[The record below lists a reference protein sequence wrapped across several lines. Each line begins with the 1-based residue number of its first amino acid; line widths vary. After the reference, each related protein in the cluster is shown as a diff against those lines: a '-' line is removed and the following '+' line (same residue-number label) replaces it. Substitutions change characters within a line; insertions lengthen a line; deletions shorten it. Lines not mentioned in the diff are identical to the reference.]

1 MLVTNPSEYQL
12 EDGSVPFSLDEKW
25 LATMIK
31 EKRNGDVDEYSFA
44 IDNFIKHANA
54 KGYNRHVATGAMKP
68 SELLSVGQEALGLF
82 LLENYREPWEQLVEH
97 MTQGENAIP
106 KDVPLKKAKY
116 SNPGNKKR
124 PWKNKGMERYNQLH
138 EEVRRDRL
146 SSEGQRFE
154 IEFKREMQEQAGE
167 VRNKKRKA
175 TQSVGV
181 AAAHE
186 LDDVSSDDED
196 TSYRSRRTATTVTSS
211 LSSRGSNN
219 TSSRAEV

>member
-1 MLVTNPSEYQL
+1 M
-12 EDGSVPFSLDEKW
+12 
-25 LATMIK
+25 
-31 EKRNGDVDEYSFA
+31 
-44 IDNFIKHANA
+44 
-54 KGYNRHVATGAMKP
+54 
-68 SELLSVGQEALGLF
+68 SVGQEALGLF

-186 LDDVSSDDED
+186 LDDVSSDNKDM
-196 TSYRSRRTATTVTSS
+196 SWQS
-211 LSSRGSNN
+211 
-219 TSSRAEV
+219 

>member
-1 MLVTNPSEYQL
+1 
-12 EDGSVPFSLDEKW
+12 
-25 LATMIK
+25 
-31 EKRNGDVDEYSFA
+31 
-44 IDNFIKHANA
+44 
-54 KGYNRHVATGAMKP
+54 
-68 SELLSVGQEALGLF
+68 
-82 LLENYREPWEQLVEH
+82 
-97 MTQGENAIP
+97 
-106 KDVPLKKAKY
+106 
-116 SNPGNKKR
+116 
-124 PWKNKGMERYNQLH
+124 MERYNQLH